1 MCIRDSNVA
10 IPSVVTIHDLIFRR
24 CPECYKAIDREI
36 YDYKFRHA
44 SRNATRV
51 LAISECTKRDVMEEY
66 GIGEDKIDVVYQ
78 GCAAQFHRIPGESE
92 VAAVKR
98 KYGLDRPYVISVGTI
113 ERRKNQ
119 IMAVRGLRG
128 LPEDFDVVLVG
139 RRTDYAQSI
148 DRYVSTYSMG
158 DRVKFIEHADFAD
171 LPALYTGAFCSSYTS
186 RYEGFGI
193 PVIESLN
200 VGTPVIVATGSCLVE
215 AGGPQTPAVD
225 PDDVE
230 AWINNVKEMID
241 YPERRARVARAGRA
255 YVARF
260 NDDAMAE
267 GTMGCYLKA
276 VEEKKLQ

>member
-1 MCIRDSNVA
+1 MLSI
-10 IPSVVTIHDLIFRR
+10 
-24 CPECYKAIDREI
+24 
-36 YDYKFRHA
+36 
-44 SRNATRV
+44 
-51 LAISECTKRDVMEEY
+51 
-66 GIGEDKIDVVYQ
+66 Q

-171 LPALYTGAFCSSYTS
+171 LPALYTGRSAPHIHRVTKVSAF
-186 RYEGFGI
+186 
-193 PVIESLN
+193 P
-200 VGTPVIVATGSCLVE
+200 
-215 AGGPQTPAVD
+215 
-225 PDDVE
+225 
-230 AWINNVKEMID
+230 
-241 YPERRARVARAGRA
+241 
-255 YVARF
+255 
-260 NDDAMAE
+260 
-267 GTMGCYLKA
+267 
-276 VEEKKLQ
+276 

>member
-1 MCIRDSNVA
+1 M
-10 IPSVVTIHDLIFRR
+10 
-24 CPECYKAIDREI
+24 
-36 YDYKFRHA
+36 
-44 SRNATRV
+44 
-51 LAISECTKRDVMEEY
+51 
-66 GIGEDKIDVVYQ
+66 
-78 GCAAQFHRIPGESE
+78 
-92 VAAVKR
+92 KR

-171 LPALYTGAFCSSYTS
+171 LPALYAGAFCSSYTS

-241 YPERRARVARAGRA
+241 YPERRERVARAGRA